1 MGVSA
6 VATSG
11 PALGVPAGFVTR
23 SGDQLL
29 LDGEPYLFTGLNVY
43 NANSRGWC
51 WYDMVSGSV
60 LDDSIV
66 EMGPGAKVIRAW
78 FFQTQ
83 ATTGGVR
90 DWSAFDHT
98 LAVAAARGVK
108 VIPTLANQWADCE
121 PSAGYKTRT
130 WYETGY
136 TQPDPGGTVSYRDF
150 VSEIVTRYAADPTI
164 MAWQL
169 INEAQVKDTEGGG
182 CSTNA
187 ATILRNWASDVSGL
201 IKSIDPDHLVSIGTI
216 GTGQCGASTSEYQ
229 TLHALSTVD
238 LCEFHDY
245 GSPLVPIP
253 GDIWNGM
260 QVRLNQC
267 AALDKPLF
275 VGETGIIPNTVGGTL
290 QARADA
296 FEAKFDAQLAA
307 GVVGE
312 LVWNWNAS
320 GSLLDNYDVGP
331 SDPTLGV
338 LDDLLP
344 DPQSP
349 RVEVGD
355 ASVLEGD
362 SGGDRVVKIPVTLS
376 EPSTTQV
383 DVTYTLAAG
392 TAGAP
397 ADFNDKNGTPRL
409 LKFKVGGSG
418 LTATRK
424 WVAVKVHPDT
434 SPEPDETFT
443 VTLSSPTAGYTLG
456 RSVGTGTIIDDD
468 PTAGLEIGIG
478 DAAIVEGDTGKAR
491 KAAFTVT
498 LSATSGSPVTVD
510 YIIASGTAA
519 APADFDDRGNKIR
532 TLTIN
537 PGKTRKFVNV
547 PVKPDTGP
555 EADETYTVTLS
566 NPTGATIT
574 RSVGTGTIL
583 DEDTP

>member
-1 MGVSA
+1 MQGLERAGGDRPGSDARTAREGRAGGGVGRRGA
-6 VATSG
+6 G
-11 PALGVPAGFVTR
+11 RGRRLGGRDLGTGARCAGGVRHPRRR
-23 SGDQLL
+23 SQLL

-66 EMGPGAKVIRAW
+66 AMGPGTKVIRAW

-83 ATTGGVR
+83 ATTSGVR

-98 LAVAAARGVK
+98 LAVRSDARGVK

-136 TQPDPGGTVSYRDF
+136 TQPDPGGTVWYRDF
-150 VSEIVTRYAADPTI
+150 VAEIVARYANDPTI

-169 INEAQVKDTEGGG
+169 INEAQVKDSEGGG

-201 IKSIDPDHLVSIGTI
+201 VKSIDPDHLVSIGTI

-229 TLHALSTVD
+229 TLHTLSTVD

-312 LVWNWNAS
+312 LVWTGTRRGRS
-320 GSLLDNYDVGP
+320 
-331 SDPTLGV
+331 
-338 LDDLLP
+338 
-344 DPQSP
+344 
-349 RVEVGD
+349 
-355 ASVLEGD
+355 
-362 SGGDRVVKIPVTLS
+362 
-376 EPSTTQV
+376 STT
-383 DVTYTLAAG
+383 TTSAPPTRPSASSMHSCPTRSRLA
-392 TAGAP
+392 
-397 ADFNDKNGTPRL
+397 
-409 LKFKVGGSG
+409 
-418 LTATRK
+418 
-424 WVAVKVHPDT
+424 W
-434 SPEPDETFT
+434 
-443 VTLSSPTAGYTLG
+443 
-456 RSVGTGTIIDDD
+456 RSV
-468 PTAGLEIGIG
+468 
-478 DAAIVEGDTGKAR
+478 
-491 KAAFTVT
+491 
-498 LSATSGSPVTVD
+498 
-510 YIIASGTAA
+510 
-519 APADFDDRGNKIR
+519 
-532 TLTIN
+532 
-537 PGKTRKFVNV
+537 TR
-547 PVKPDTGP
+547 
-555 EADETYTVTLS
+555 
-566 NPTGATIT
+566 
-574 RSVGTGTIL
+574 R
-583 DEDTP
+583 